1 MQNYLLHEDLW
12 FPIVG
17 YPEGDTNAAPVKIRN
32 DAKALAKICLT
43 LDGVAIT
50 HVRCAKTA
58 AEAWEALKAAFED
71 KGMGR
76 RLALERK
83 LYRLSLSDF
92 ENIEQYIDAVLST
105 AQDLADIDKVIED
118 KSIAAILLGGLT
130 SKYEP
135 LIMALENCNIDITS
149 DLVKTKLLNEMS
161 KNDTIPTNTVFQAKG
176 MKSKPNEVMDSVTA
190 LTANFSN
197 KDVW

>member
-92 ENIEQYIDAVLST
+92 ENIE
-105 AQDLADIDKVIED
+105 D